1 MAGTIGIK
9 IANGDFYPITGEN
22 SPVKKRLVLTTVH
35 DRQKSVQIDLFRS
48 ISKSMLDAQYIGSL
62 VIENI
67 RAKPRGDPSIEM
79 VISSDI
85 NGNITAD
92 AYDLDSGSEHQTLNV
107 SLRTLD
113 SAAGEDDFP
122 DFNLDEDRPAFSSL
136 YDKHDK
142 DKDDEEKK
150 FPWLIM
156 GLATLFVVIAVAIL
170 WFLFFG
176 GREMIRSSS
185 EFTNKPAYEEPSAAP
200 PVPPPTQPE
209 IQLPPPPVPP
219 PQLPPAQPET
229 QLEPPPALPPQVEKP
244 QEPPVIKAPSTPPPE
259 RAQAVTVRTR
269 PPAPVSSYKV
279 PAVIPPNGVV
289 YQIRWGDT
297 LWEISEAFYRDPW
310 LYPKIARDNNLNN
323 PDHIISGKNV
333 KIRPLN

>member
-9 IANGDFYPITGEN
+9 IANGDFFPITGEN

-67 RAKPRGDPSIEM
+67 KAGLKGEPSIEM
-79 VISSDI
+79 IISSDI

-92 AYDLDSGSEHQTLNV
+92 AYDLDSDSEHHTLNV

-113 SAAGEDDFP
+113 FSTEDDFP
-122 DFNLDEDRPAFSSL
+122 SFDLGETKLAVSSSQ
-136 YDKHDK
+136 YEKNDKN
-142 DKDDEEKK
+142 EEKK

-156 GLATLFVVIAVAIL
+156 SLATLFVVIVVAVL

-176 GREMIRSSS
+176 GREMIQPFSKFIDS
-185 EFTNKPAYEEPSAAP
+185 KPAYEEPLAP
-200 PVPPPTQPE
+200 PAPQPPAPPPQPE
-209 IQLPPPPVPP
+209 IRLEQPPEP
-219 PQLPPAQPET
+219 PQPEIRLAPPDPGPLESVP
-229 QLEPPPALPPQVEKP
+229 EPPQP
-244 QEPPVIKAPSTPPPE
+244 EPPVIMAPTVPPPE
-259 RAQAVTVRTR
+259 RAPEVSARTR
-269 PPAPVSSYKV
+269 PPGPVSTYKV
-279 PAVIPPNGVV
+279 PAVIPPGGIR

-297 LWEISEAFYRDPW
+297 LWEISEAFYRDPL
-310 LYPKIARDNNLNN
+310 LYPKIARDNKLSN
-323 PDHIISGKNV
+323 PDRIISGKYV
-333 KIRPLN
+333 TVYPLR